1 MGGLKKYEKL
11 GLREKK
17 NLYGKEI
24 IVVRPVKGCGG
35 GLVKSQAHLRSCV
48 HKRKKELRIGL
59 RVMAAFHTAF
69 HTVKE
74 MRQIVFDRSN
84 LFKTKANAESSVV
97 S

>member
-1 MGGLKKYEKL
+1 
-11 GLREKK
+11 
-17 NLYGKEI
+17 
-24 IVVRPVKGCGG
+24 
-35 GLVKSQAHLRSCV
+35 
-48 HKRKKELRIGL
+48 LRIGL